1 MLIAKTLLFLIIIIV
16 TLIDYSN
23 KIIVF
28 LLFQNIKNKMQDF
41 NTFRL
46 GKKKE
51 TYFASNK
58 QVLNVTPTVNSFIKK
73 ITILIRYIF

>member
-1 MLIAKTLLFLIIIIV
+1 MLIAKTLLFLIIIIIV
-16 TLIDYSN
+16 TLIDYRN

-46 GKKKE
+46 GEK
-51 TYFASNK
+51 
-58 QVLNVTPTVNSFIKK
+58 
-73 ITILIRYIF
+73 

>member
-16 TLIDYSN
+16 TLIDYPN

-46 GKKKE
+46 GKK
-51 TYFASNK
+51 
-58 QVLNVTPTVNSFIKK
+58 
-73 ITILIRYIF
+73 

>member
-46 GKKKE
+46 GKK
-51 TYFASNK
+51 
-58 QVLNVTPTVNSFIKK
+58 
-73 ITILIRYIF
+73 

>member
-1 MLIAKTLLFLIIIIV
+1 MKQNSLTGFDAYCQNSAFLIIIIIV
-16 TLIDYSN
+16 TLIDYPN

-46 GKKKE
+46 GEK
-51 TYFASNK
+51 
-58 QVLNVTPTVNSFIKK
+58 
-73 ITILIRYIF
+73 